1 MLSRTLAPRRGALGS
16 TVLIGSLVVLGVV
29 LAAWKTSAIKK
40 SAAAAANQPEPMETA
55 TAAVATSRDYRP
67 TITSVGTVLAT
78 RSITLSNEIAGTV
91 REVNLTPGQIV
102 EPGALLVGLDVS
114 VEQAELE
121 ALKAEAALAKTTLD
135 RMESLSQS
143 KAVSQEEVDQ
153 ARASRDVAEAQTA
166 RTRAIIARKT
176 IRAPFRARIGISDV
190 HQGQYLKEG
199 TQLTTLQGVADVAN
213 VDFTVPQRVA
223 SGLHV
228 GDKLAVIGENEAK
241 PIPARITAI
250 DARVDPQT
258 RNAMIR
264 AQIDGA
270 KTGPAPGASVR
281 VQVPAGVA
289 GKAVAVPVSALRKGP
304 GGDHVFLLAKDKD
317 GKLRAHERPVTSGE
331 VIGDSILIYEGLAP
345 GDLVATSGSFKLRDQ
360 VLVMLAGDSTGNAVE
375 TGAK

>member
-16 TVLIGSLVVLGVV
+16 TVLIGSLIVLGIV

-91 REVNLTPGQIV
+91 RQVSLTPGQIV
-102 EPGALLVGLDVS
+102 EPGALLVALDVS

-121 ALKAEAALAKTTLD
+121 AQKAEAALAKTTLD

-143 KAVSQEEVDQ
+143 KAVAQEEVDQ
-153 ARASRDVAEAQTA
+153 ARASRDVAEAQIA
-166 RTRAIIARKT
+166 RTKAVIARKT

-223 SGLHV
+223 AGLRV
-228 GDKLAVIGENEAK
+228 GDKLAVIGENEAR

-250 DARVDPQT
+250 DSRVDPQT
-258 RNAMIR
+258 RNAMVR

-270 KTGPAPGASVR
+270 RTGPSPGASVR
-281 VQVPAGVA
+281 VQVPAGVS

-331 VIGDSILIYEGLAP
+331 VIGDSILIYEGLVP

>member
-16 TVLIGSLVVLGVV
+16 TILIGSLVVLGIA

-91 REVNLTPGQIV
+91 RQVNLTPGQIV

-121 ALKAEAALAKTTLD
+121 AQKAEAALAKTTLD
-135 RMESLSQS
+135 RMESLSKS

-153 ARASRDVAEAQTA
+153 ALASRDVAEAQIA
-166 RTRAIIARKT
+166 RTKAVIARKT

-190 HQGQYLKEG
+190 HPGQYLKEG

-213 VDFTVPQRVA
+213 VDFTVPQRIA
-223 SGLHV
+223 AGLHV
-228 GDKLAVIGENEAK
+228 GDKLGVIGENEAK

-250 DARVDPQT
+250 DSRVDPQT

-270 KTGPAPGASVR
+270 RTGPVPGASVR
-281 VQVPAGVA
+281 VQVPAGA
-289 GKAVAVPVSALRKGP
+289 SGKAVAVPVSALRKGP

-360 VLVMLAGDSTGNAVE
+360 VLVMLAGDSTGTAVE

>member
-1 MLSRTLAPRRGALGS
+1 MLCRTLAPRRGALGS
-16 TVLIGSLVVLGVV
+16 TVLIGSLVVLGIV

-91 REVNLTPGQIV
+91 RQVALTPGQIV
-102 EPGALLVGLDVS
+102 EPGALLVALDVS
-114 VEQAELE
+114 VEEAELE
-121 ALKAEAALAKTTLD
+121 AQKAEAALAKTTLD
-135 RMESLSQS
+135 RMESLSES
-143 KAVSQEEVDQ
+143 KAVAQEEVDQ
-153 ARASRDVAEAQTA
+153 ARASRDVAEAQIA
-166 RTRAIIARKT
+166 RTKAVIARKT

-190 HQGQYLKEG
+190 HPGQYLKEG

-213 VDFTVPQRVA
+213 VDFTVPQRIA
-223 SGLHV
+223 AGLHV

-241 PIPARITAI
+241 PIPARIVAI
-250 DARVDPQT
+250 DSRVDPQT
-258 RNAMIR
+258 RNAMVR

-270 KTGPAPGASVR
+270 RTGPAPGASVR
-281 VQVPAGVA
+281 VQVPAGA
-289 GKAVAVPVSALRKGP
+289 TGKAVAVPVSALRKGP

-331 VIGDSILIYEGLAP
+331 VIGDSILIYEGLAA